1 MRSKRVAIAIT
12 VALSVAIAA
21 ATAIEVGDDGYEIV
35 EKSQDL
41 VRGETAHMTWKMHIL
56 NPDYERTMTMES
68 WSSGLDKSFILVLSP
83 DKEKGNTFLKV
94 GNNIW
99 QYVKK
104 VDEEMKIMPT
114 MMYQGMLGS
123 EFTYDDMVREDSFAD
138 DYTAKV
144 VIEKDNAWVL
154 KLTPNKGTGITY
166 KYLLYKVEKETYL
179 PIYVKYYDKKGL
191 VRQLDYSEIKTM
203 GGRKIPTEWA
213 MTNKRKEGR
222 VTTIWVTSAEF
233 DVSLDDSIFTK
244 SNLRRAGR

>member
-1 MRSKRVAIAIT
+1 MAWRVGAALIVACFLFAVIPSKSA
-12 VALSVAIAA
+12 
-21 ATAIEVGDDGYEIV
+21 VGDDGREIV

-41 VRGETAHMTWKMHIL
+41 VRGETAHMIWKMHIL

-68 WSSGLDKSFILVLSP
+68 WSSGLDKSFILVVSP
-83 DKEKGNTFLKV
+83 AKEKGNTYLKV

-123 EFTYDDMVREDSFAD
+123 EFTYDDMVREDSFTD
-138 DYTAKV
+138 DYDAEVK
-144 VIEKDNAWVL
+144 IEKEDAWVL
-154 KLTPNKGTGITY
+154 KLTPRKGTGITY

-191 VRQLDYSEIKTM
+191 IRQLEYSDVKTM
-203 GGRKIPTEWA
+203 GGRRIPTEWA

-222 VTTIWVTSAEF
+222 VTTVWVTSAEF

>member
-1 MRSKRVAIAIT
+1 MVWRTSAALAVACF
-12 VALSVAIAA
+12 LF
-21 ATAIEVGDDGYEIV
+21 TAIPAKSAVGDDGHEIV
-35 EKSQDL
+35 KKSQDL
-41 VRGETAHMTWKMHIL
+41 MRGETAHMTWKMHIL
-56 NPDYERTMTMES
+56 NPDYERTMAMES
-68 WSSGLDKSFILVLSP
+68 WSSGLDKSFILVTSP
-83 DKEKGNTFLKV
+83 AKEKGNTYLKI

-99 QYVKK
+99 QYIKT

-114 MMYQGMLGS
+114 MMYQGMMGS

-138 DYTAKV
+138 DYEAKV
-144 VIEKDNAWVL
+144 IIEKDNAWVL

-166 KYLLYKVEKETYL
+166 LYLLYKVEKGTYL

-191 VRQLDYSEIKTM
+191 IRQLDYADVKTM

-222 VTTIWVTSAEF
+222 VTSISVTSAEF

-244 SNLRRAGR
+244 ANLRRAGR